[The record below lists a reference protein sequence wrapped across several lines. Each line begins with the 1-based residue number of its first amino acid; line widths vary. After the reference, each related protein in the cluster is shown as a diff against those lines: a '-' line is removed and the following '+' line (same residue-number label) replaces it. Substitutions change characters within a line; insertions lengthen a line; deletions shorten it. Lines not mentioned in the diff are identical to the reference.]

1 MNIKEFYSDESID
14 VWKKV
19 IGQDLHYHVGWGD
32 GDIFYNAIEYLYQ
45 FIGEDKKV
53 LDCGCGWGGTGK
65 VLQRDKSCDV
75 TGITNSLIQY
85 EYIKNNISMN
95 VELIDLHEYSSKDKY
110 DVAIFIESYCHLTNP
125 EKVLYNIAEVTNKII
140 LREYHLKT
148 NEYPKGYVD
157 KWFMK
162 LYRKLELIE
171 LMEDIGFHLTHE
183 EEHYHYALEPTLNL
197 WYNNIN
203 KLSSE
208 EKTNHIRTLELSTR
222 FLRRNMDE
230 VLKNIGLSTL
240 VFEK

>member
-1 MNIKEFYSDESID
+1 MNIEEFYSDESID

-19 IGQDLHYHVGWGD
+19 IGQDLHYHIGWGD

-45 FIGEDKKV
+45 FIGENKKV

-65 VLQRDKSCDV
+65 VLQRDTNCDV
-75 TGITNSLIQY
+75 TGITNSSTQY
-85 EYIKNNISMN
+85 QYIKNNISMN
-95 VELIDLHEYSSKDKY
+95 VELIDLHDYSSEDKY

-125 EKVLYNIAEVTNKII
+125 EKVLYNIANVTNKII

-157 KWFMK
+157 KWFMN
-162 LYRKLELIE
+162 LYRKVELI
-171 LMEDIGFHLTHE
+171 MSMKNIGFNLIHE
-183 EEHYHYALEPTLNL
+183 EEHYHYALESTLSL

-203 KLSSE
+203 KLSKE

-222 FLRRNMDE
+222 FLKRNINE

>member
-32 GDIFYNAIEYLYQ
+32 GDIFYNAIEHLYQ
-45 FIGEDKKV
+45 FIGENKKV

-75 TGITNSLIQY
+75 TGITNSPIQY
-85 EYIKNNISMN
+85 EYIKDNIPMN
-95 VELIDLHEYSSKDKY
+95 VELIDLHEYSSEDKY

-157 KWFMK
+157 KWFMN
-162 LYRKLELIE
+162 LYRKVQLIE
-171 LMEDIGFHLTHE
+171 LIKDMGYNLTHE
-183 EEHYHYALEPTLNL
+183 EEHYHYALEPTLSL

-222 FLRRNMDE
+222 FLRRNMNE
-230 VLKNIGLSTL
+230 VLKNIGLLTL